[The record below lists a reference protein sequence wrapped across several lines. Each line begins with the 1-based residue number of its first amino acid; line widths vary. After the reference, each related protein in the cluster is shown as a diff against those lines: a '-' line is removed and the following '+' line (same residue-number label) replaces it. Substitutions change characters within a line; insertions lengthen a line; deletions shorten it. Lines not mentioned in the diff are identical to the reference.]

1 MASGSPSS
9 RAQIDTTSGAVGSST
24 GRPVPCARARS
35 TNSATASED
44 SAAATP
50 ESPGAGSDSGGT
62 R

>member
-9 RAQIDTTSGAVGSST
+9 RRQIDTMTGAVSWST
-24 GRPVPCARARS
+24 VSAMPWARARS

-44 SAAATP
+44 SGTTEP
-50 ESPGAGSDSGGT
+50 GSPARGSDNDGT

>member
-9 RAQIDTTSGAVGSST
+9 RAQIDTASGAVVSSRD
-24 GRPVPCARARS
+24 RPVPFAPARS
-35 TNSATASED
+35 ANSATASQD

-50 ESPGAGSDSGGT
+50 VSPGAGSDSDGT